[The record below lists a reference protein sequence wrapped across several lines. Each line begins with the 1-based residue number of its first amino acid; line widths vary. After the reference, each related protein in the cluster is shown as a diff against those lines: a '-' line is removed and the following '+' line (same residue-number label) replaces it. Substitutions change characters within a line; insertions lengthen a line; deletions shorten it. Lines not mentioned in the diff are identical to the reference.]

1 MENDYKKEA
10 EKLITFLKKQKENS
24 KSASFFVKHED
35 LAPYVEK
42 TNGAYDERRIAGAL
56 RQPLR
61 SAGISATGVPGGYRF
76 NVRGE
81 AKPVI
86 KETPKNNH
94 VIVMKERGE
103 DSTVETMTDFQTRYI
118 APKIFKDVQTLVAH
132 GHQVLI
138 VGPPGC
144 GKSRLFEEL
153 AVLANCH
160 CIRRQMSQVFDPEQL
175 VGGLQVV
182 KDENSDP
189 PINIT
194 KFVPGSLTQAVQNG
208 WFFIGDEYDNASAE
222 CNESLKMITEKG
234 GRMVI
239 ETEHGVEVIPKHPN
253 FRMGFTAN
261 TWGRGDSSGNFPNAY
276 KQNSA
281 ALDRITAFIEMG
293 YDTDV
298 ERSLMAS
305 LGMENHIIELFYGKI
320 NSSDPANAGL
330 IPSLRTAI
338 EKEEVQGEIGMRKI
352 IDFCQIYQLLGWHKA
367 FLYGIMNKFD
377 KQDHM
382 LFNKVIS
389 SKMSTRMAPTSDVN
403 KIKEAEDDL
412 KKYKL
417 KGAL

>member
-1 MENDYKKEA
+1 MPMDNKQEA
-10 EKLITFLKKQKENS
+10 ENLIKFLLSQKEIA
-24 KSASFFVKHED
+24 KSSSFIVKHDD
-35 LAPYVEK
+35 LKGHIALDSEG
-42 TNGAYDERRIAGAL
+42 NYDERRIAGVL
-56 RQPLR
+56 RAPLR
-61 SAGISATGVPGGYRF
+61 SAGISASAVPGGYRF
-76 NVRGE
+76 SVPTERKQVSPVAPAKDTPISMEENGE
-81 AKPVI
+81 KAV
-86 KETPKNNH
+86 T
-94 VIVMKERGE
+94 
-103 DSTVETMTDFQTRYI
+103 TMTDFHTRYV
-118 APKIFKDVQTLVAH
+118 APKVFNDVKVLVSH

-239 ETEHGVEVIPKHPN
+239 ETEHGVEIVKKHPN

-261 TWGRGDSSGNFPNAY
+261 TWGRGDSSGDFPNAH

-293 YDTDV
+293 YDEDV
-298 ERSLMAS
+298 EKAIMAS
-305 LGMENHIIELFYGKI
+305 MGMENHVIELFYGKPGAT
-320 NSSDPANAGL
+320 DPAKAGL

-352 IDFCQIYQLLGWHKA
+352 IDFCNIYPLLGWHKA
-367 FLYGIMNKFD
+367 MLYAMLNKFD
-377 KQDHM
+377 KGDHG
-382 LFNKVIS
+382 FFTKVIS
-389 SKMSTRMAPTSDVN
+389 SKLTSRMIPTSDPS
-403 KIKEAEDDL
+403 KIKDAEDDL

-417 KGAL
+417 KGMT